1 MAGATVPLAYTEWT
15 LVELAGVPL
24 ELTEGERPPHLVL
37 DLEESRVTGSGGCN
51 RLTGTFALSADE
63 LRFGPLATT
72 RMACPEPAM
81 ERERAFLAALDR
93 VTSYELDERALT
105 LLAGNEAVARLQC

>member
-1 MAGATVPLAYTEWT
+1 VAGATVPLAYTEWT

-81 ERERAFLAALDR
+81 ERAALDR
-93 VTSYELDERALT
+93 VTSYALDERALT
-105 LLAGNEAVARLQC
+105 LVAGNEAVARLQC